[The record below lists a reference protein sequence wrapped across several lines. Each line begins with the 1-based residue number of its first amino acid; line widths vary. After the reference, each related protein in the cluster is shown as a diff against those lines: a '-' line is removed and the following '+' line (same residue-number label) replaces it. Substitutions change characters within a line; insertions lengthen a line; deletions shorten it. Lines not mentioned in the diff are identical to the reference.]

1 MLRAAYSAPATVAA
15 QLERSAKNNMAK
27 PTQNQIDFITESWKS
42 RWDGVISSQNQAL
55 NWLFTMNTGGV
66 AGILAYAAA
75 KDGVSTI
82 VFALIAFSSG
92 LLALIGYAGCMY
104 YAEERMHNAFR
115 LDIEE
120 FYREVIDWDEFM
132 RRDNARPS
140 KYRICEVLAWIS
152 AISGGVGIV
161 FSSYAIL

>member
-1 MLRAAYSAPATVAA
+1 
-15 QLERSAKNNMAK
+15 
-27 PTQNQIDFITESWKS
+27 
-42 RWDGVISSQNQAL
+42 
-55 NWLFTMNTGGV
+55 MNTGGV